1 MKRTTISLS
10 EAVKKELLR
19 EMAKLQLK
27 WGRKV
32 DFEDVIIHLLLQ
44 SRRRPELLEEA
55 CKPVEGIHP
64 EVVLKDLTEE
74 RRADLKRENRKTRQ
88 KRVLKGQNNL

>member
-19 EMAKLQLK
+19 EMARLQLK
-27 WGRKV
+27 WGRRV
-32 DFEDVIIHLLLQ
+32 NFEDVIIHLVMQ
-44 SRRRPELLEEA
+44 RRRRPELLEEA

-64 EVVLKDLTEE
+64 ELVIEDLVEE
-74 RRADLKRENRKTRQ
+74 RKMDLEREERKAH
-88 KRVLKGQNNL
+88 

>member
-10 EAVKKELLR
+10 EAAKKELLR

-32 DFEDVIIHLLLQ
+32 DFEDVIMHLVLQ
-44 SRRRPELLEEA
+44 TRRRPELLEEA

-64 EVVLKDLTEE
+64 DLVVKDLMEE
-74 RRADLKRENRKTRQ
+74 RRTDLEREEGKAHGR
-88 KRVLKGQNNL
+88 GASEG

>member
-32 DFEDVIIHLLLQ
+32 DFEDVIMHLVLQ
-44 SRRRPELLEEA
+44 RRRRPELLEAA
-55 CKPVEGIHP
+55 CKPVEGTSP
-64 EVVLKDLTEE
+64 DLVIRDLVEE
-74 RRADLKRENRKTRQ
+74 RRLDLEREEGKAHERGASQ
-88 KRVLKGQNNL
+88 G

>member
-19 EMAKLQLK
+19 EMARLQLK
-27 WGRKV
+27 WGRRV
-32 DFEDVIIHLLLQ
+32 NFEDVIIHLVMQ
-44 SRRRPELLEEA
+44 RRRRPELLEEA

-64 EVVLKDLTEE
+64 ELVIKDLVEE
-74 RRADLKRENRKTRQ
+74 RKMDLEREERKSHR
-88 KRVLKGQNNL
+88 R

>member
-32 DFEDVIIHLLLQ
+32 DFEDVIVHLLLQ

-55 CKPVEGIHP
+55 CRPVEEIHS
-64 EVVLKDLTEE
+64 EVVLKDLMEE
-74 RRADLKRENRKTRQ
+74 RRTDLVREEWKDMTKRS
-88 KRVLKGQNNL
+88 L

>member
-1 MKRTTISLS
+1 MRTTISIS

-32 DFEDVIIHLLLQ
+32 DFEDVIMHLVLEK
-44 SRRRPELLEEA
+44 RRRPELLEEA

-64 EVVLKDLTEE
+64 NAVRKIESRWVRSTRLGLLRACLT
-74 RRADLKRENRKTRQ
+74 RF
-88 KRVLKGQNNL
+88 

>member
-19 EMAKLQLK
+19 EMARLQLK

-32 DFEDVIIHLLLQ
+32 DFEDVIMHLVLQ
-44 SRRRPELLEEA
+44 RRRRPELLEEA

-64 EVVLKDLTEE
+64 DLVVKDLVEE
-74 RRADLKRENRKTRQ
+74 RRIDLEREEGKAHGR
-88 KRVLKGQNNL
+88 GASEG

>member
-1 MKRTTISLS
+1 MKRTTISIS
-10 EAVKKELLR
+10 ETAKKELLR

-32 DFEDVIIHLLLQ
+32 DFENVIMYLVLEK
-44 SRRRPELLEEA
+44 RRRPELLEEA

-64 EVVLKDLTEE
+64 DLVIKDLVEE
-74 RRADLKRENRKTRQ
+74 RRIDLEREEEKAHERRASQ
-88 KRVLKGQNNL
+88 R